1 MPLVVVRVVRVVV
14 VVIPLVV
21 VVMQSERKKSK
32 SQKTGGNGNR
42 RAARSKGCRCH
53 VTRSWQE
60 RAQVVGVVGRGK
72 GWQLIKQ
79 RRNVERVS
87 ERE

>member
-21 VVMQSERKKSK
+21 LVLQSERKKSK

-60 RAQVVGVVGRGK
+60 RAQVVGVAGVGA
-72 GWQLIKQ
+72 
-79 RRNVERVS
+79 RVGN
-87 ERE
+87 